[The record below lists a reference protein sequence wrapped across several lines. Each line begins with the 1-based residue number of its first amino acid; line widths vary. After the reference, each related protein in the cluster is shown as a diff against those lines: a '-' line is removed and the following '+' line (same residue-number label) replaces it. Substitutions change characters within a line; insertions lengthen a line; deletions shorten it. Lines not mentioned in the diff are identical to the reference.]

1 MSEPTAHVDT
11 FVRDQLPPRAAWPEL
26 IFSLPELRYP
36 QHLNAATALL
46 QDRSTSIAV
55 RQDDGH
61 WTYSDVHCRS
71 NQIAHVLVRDMKLIP
86 GERVLLHGFNT
97 AMTAACWLAILK
109 AGGVVVASMPLLR
122 AKEIATLIAKSRVTH
137 VLCEAALVDEL
148 TAAQTVISWALRLVT
163 YGQGG
168 ELDRHILDQSP
179 VFEALVTYAH
189 DPALIAF
196 SSGTTGEPKG
206 CVHFHRDL
214 MAMADT
220 FSRHILKPRP
230 SDVFVGT
237 PPLSFTFGLGGLLVF
252 PFQAGAST
260 VLNNSKGIEGLA
272 RDIQRFRATTLF
284 TSPTA
289 YRALLALASSY
300 DFSSLLTCVSA
311 GEALPRATSDAWF
324 KTTGVRPIDGI
335 GSTEMI
341 HIFISASGEDIRAG
355 ATGKPVPGYEARLL
369 DEDGNVL
376 PRGSVGRLAVKGPTG
391 CRYLNDVRQA
401 DYVQSGW
408 NITGDIY
415 REDEEGYFWY
425 VTRADDM
432 IVTGGYNVAGPEVEN
447 ALLSHPAVKECAVV
461 GVADDARGQ
470 IVKAYVVVQDALTS
484 DPALAETLQN
494 HVKAT
499 IAPYKYPRAVEFVPM
514 LPKTLSGKIQ
524 RYKLRQPRS
533 QDS

>member
-11 FVRDQLPPRAAWPEL
+11 FVRDRLPPQAAWPEL
-26 IFSLPELRYP
+26 TFSLPELRYP
-36 QHLNAATALL
+36 QRLNAATALL
-46 QDRSTSIAV
+46 QDRPASIAI
-55 RQDDGH
+55 RQEDGH
-61 WTYSDVHCRS
+61 WTYSEVDCRS
-71 NQIAHVLVRDMKLIP
+71 NQIARVLVDDMKLIP

-122 AKEIATLIAKSRVTH
+122 AKELATLLAKSRATH
-137 VLCEAALVDEL
+137 ALCEAALVDEL
-148 TAAQTVISWALRLVT
+148 ATAQTTVSWTLRLVT
-163 YGQGG
+163 YGTGG
-168 ELDRHILDQSP
+168 ELDRHILNQSSA
-179 VFEALVTYAH
+179 FEALATYAH

-214 MAMADT
+214 LAMADT

-230 SDVFVGT
+230 SDIFVGT

-252 PFQAGAST
+252 PFHVGAST
-260 VLNNSKGIEGLA
+260 VLNNSKGVEGLA
-272 RDIQRFRATTLF
+272 RDIEHFRATTLF

-289 YRALLALASSY
+289 YRALLALATSY

-324 KTTGVRPIDGI
+324 KTMGVRPIDGI

-341 HIFISASGEDIRAG
+341 HIFISASGKDIRPG

-369 DEDGNVL
+369 DENGTVL
-376 PRGSVGRLAVKGPTG
+376 PQGSTGRLAVKGPTG
-391 CRYLNDVRQA
+391 CRYLSDSRQA
-401 DYVQSGW
+401 QYVQGGW

-432 IVTGGYNVAGPEVEN
+432 IVTGGYNVAGPEVEH

-461 GVADDARGQ
+461 GAADDARGQ
-470 IVKAYVVVQDALTS
+470 IVKAYVVVQDALTADS
-484 DPALAETLQN
+484 ALVSTLQN

-499 IAPYKYPRAVEFVPM
+499 IAPYKYPRAVEFVSA

-533 QDS
+533 PDS